1 MSIKLYSYCNQRC
14 LWHVCSTYFQIF
26 VYKQCRKFIFV
37 RLFIHIVN
45 IFFGKKALS
54 FLWFFYQ
61 KNNISLVY
69 RKKAIFLSD
78 THFLSWG
85 KVCSFQSQ
93 FGWDWLK
100 LVLYFQSRRLP
111 VFFLFSG
118 LLHLPSLL
126 LSRLLTAI
134 TTLRTSSKELFFLKS
149 NRFSSRKKGGF
160 KPAKAIKY
168 VCRPLAYLHY
178 RKWAKKYEKGPL
190 QFCKE
195 YEIRW

>member
-14 LWHVCSTYFQIF
+14 LWHVCSIHFQIF
-26 VYKQCRKFIFV
+26 VCKQCRKFIFV

-85 KVCSFQSQ
+85 EKSVLFRANLVEIDLNWFYISSHVVFQYFFVLRVTPPPFSSSFKIV
-93 FGWDWLK
+93 DCNH
-100 LVLYFQSRRLP
+100 YFKN
-111 VFFLFSG
+111 VFK
-118 LLHLPSLL
+118 
-126 LSRLLTAI
+126 
-134 TTLRTSSKELFFLKS
+134 RTFFLKS

-178 RKWAKKYEKGPL
+178 RKWAKKYEKCPL

>member
-1 MSIKLYSYCNQRC
+1 MINLIRKLFDCKCNTTLFRSTNKSPMSIKLYSYCNQRC
-14 LWHVCSTYFQIF
+14 LWHVYSTHFQMF

-111 VFFLFSG
+111 VFFCSQG
-118 LLHLPSLL
+118 YSTSLL
-126 LSRLLTAI
+126 FFFQDCWLQSLL
-134 TTLRTSSKELFFLKS
+134 
-149 NRFSSRKKGGF
+149 
-160 KPAKAIKY
+160 
-168 VCRPLAYLHY
+168 
-178 RKWAKKYEKGPL
+178 
-190 QFCKE
+190 
-195 YEIRW
+195 